1 MYIYYCENRR
11 KKTEAPNLRAS
22 TIKLNAEMK
31 QFCFNYSQVPTVQD
45 QDISEPPR
53 PPLCDG
59 DYDLGLA
66 KLMKILEIMDV
77 KGLT

>member
-1 MYIYYCENRR
+1 M
-11 KKTEAPNLRAS
+11 
-22 TIKLNAEMK
+22 
-31 QFCFNYSQVPTVQD
+31 QD